1 MKKAIAIL
9 LAAVMCLSLAACGG
23 EKKEETKAAEKKE
36 TTAAAKEEETKGGET
51 EGNAASGKTGV
62 LKIGAIHDLTGNG
75 SVLGIAAIN
84 GSELAVKDINEA
96 GGVVIGDTTYT
107 LELISYDCKSDPNE
121 GISSL
126 ERLVKVDDVSVVLG
140 PPLSNV
146 ALACVDTT
154 NELKVPFFGQFSDP
168 RCMLGE
174 NLDTLNPYMFLVQ
187 PAASQVGVYGMS
199 YLVEKLG
206 CKKVG
211 FLIAQD
217 HANCV
222 TTAEAAIKYCE
233 DEGIEIVGIEYN
245 NQADLDMKTQLTN
258 LQKAGADCIF
268 NSNPTQPLTVSTNQ
282 KNQLGFDVPQSGS
295 LDFSSPFASL
305 CADEA
310 SASNI
315 YFVSNTSYD
324 TPEFQEL
331 NEKCMAEFNQEATIK
346 TALGYD
352 QVLIAVAAAQKAG
365 STDREAIRDALETIS
380 GVDTV
385 ITDNFCMGADDHM
398 PSGLDVYMYQIENGE
413 YIGLEKWSPD
423 YLK

>member
-1 MKKAIAIL
+1 MKKVLAVF
-9 LAAVMCLSLAACGG
+9 LAAAMFCLAACGSSGDGTTEAETGTVSAGTESQSGSGGDG
-23 EKKEETKAAEKKE
+23 E
-36 TTAAAKEEETKGGET
+36 
-51 EGNAASGKTGV
+51 KTGV
-62 LKIGAIHDLTGNG
+62 LKIGAIHDLTGSG
-75 SVLGIAAIN
+75 SVLGIASVN

-107 LELISYDCKSDPNE
+107 LELVSYDCKSDPNE

-126 ERLVKVDDVSVVLG
+126 QRLVQVDDVSIVLG
-140 PPLSNV
+140 PSLSNV
-146 ALACVDTT
+146 ALACVETT
-154 NELKVPFFGQFSDP
+154 NELEVAFMGQFGDP

-174 NLDTLNPYMFLVQ
+174 NLDTLNPYMFLMQ
-187 PAASQVGVYGMS
+187 PSAAQSGIQAIS
-199 YLVEKLG
+199 YLVEKMG
-206 CKKVG
+206 CEKVG

-217 HANCV
+217 HAYCV
-222 TTAEAAIKYCE
+222 SQANAAIEYCE
-233 DEGIEIVGIEYN
+233 ETGVEIVGIEYN

-258 LQKAGADCIF
+258 LQNAGADCIF
-268 NSNPTQPLTVSTNQ
+268 NANPTQPLTVSTNQ
-282 KNQLGFDVPQSGS
+282 KNQLGFDVPQTGS

-315 YFVSNTSYD
+315 YFVSNCSYD
-324 TPEFQEL
+324 TPDFQEL

-352 QVLIAVAAAQKAG
+352 QVLIAVAAAQAAG
-365 STDREAIRDALETIS
+365 STDRNAIRDALETVS

-385 ITDNFCMGADDHM
+385 ITDDFNMDPETHM
-398 PSGLDVYMYQIENGE
+398 PLGLDVFIYQIENGE
-413 YIGLEKWSPD
+413 YIGLESWSPD